1 MSITYRF
8 EKALFVYNV
17 FLAPQPVCF
26 YFVSGTLNATVP
38 NLPEPFRGGPS
49 ASPFSQQHALAGSL
63 PTQHQSK
70 YSSSSSPQH
79 STTLAAATSSAL
91 ITANGAPSSPQV
103 VPVSSVGNHQQG
115 NKNSFGLGT
124 VAACPVPPGLEEQ
137 VHTSFS
143 RCKVNSFINILL

>member
-1 MSITYRF
+1 MSVIF
-8 EKALFVYNV
+8 LLFDKKLY
-17 FLAPQPVCF
+17 
-26 YFVSGTLNATVP
+26 YFVAGTLNSTVP

-49 ASPFSQQHALAGSL
+49 ASPFSQQHALPGSL

-103 VPVSSVGNHQQG
+103 VPVASVGNHQQG

-143 RCKVNSFINILL
+143 RCKVNSFINILLLLLS